1 MKRLLLTSL
10 IIGMIITA
18 GGCAPTTNGKDAIKA
33 KWEKATS
40 FAKLPAAQQQYS
52 QGRYADALKTVDE
65 CLAADPNCAP
75 ARLLSGKI
83 MLALGQK
90 QKAVEEIERAVKIND
105 KLDEGYF
112 LLAQAS
118 EDKKD
123 YKKACEL
130 YAKASGIDSANVN
143 YILGQVRVLCHA
155 DDYADA
161 GVVLDSS
168 MEAIPASVELKFAV
182 AQFYEKQG
190 RFDEAIRMYSQA
202 RSLEAEDMQIA
213 ESMAY
218 CLVLMNKWGE
228 AAQTLEEIIAKGS
241 EEQKKNL
248 GQLAAMCYMNCG
260 QYGKAIRAYS
270 KLAVTDRGNAQAW
283 LRMGQAALG
292 VNDAQRAYACSQKAI
307 ELQADYADAM
317 VLAGC
322 SQYTLGRYT
331 QAIEN
336 FHRSAADKK
345 VSAFSWMMIG
355 KCYQKKG
362 MAQNAAAAF
371 EKAKTYA
378 EPELMEYMAK
388 SVVSSQ

>member
-1 MKRLLLTSL
+1 
-10 IIGMIITA
+10 MIITA
-18 GGCAPTTNGKDAIKA
+18 GGCAPTATNGKDAMKA

-52 QGRYADALKTVDE
+52 QGRYAEALKTVNQ
-65 CLAADPNCAP
+65 CLDADPNFAQ

-90 QKAVEEIERAVKIND
+90 QKAAEEIERAVKID
-105 KLDEGYF
+105 SKLDEGYF
-112 LLAQAS
+112 LLGLGA

-130 YAKASGIDSANVN
+130 YAKASGIDAANVN
-143 YILGQVRVLCHA
+143 YMLGQVRVLCHG
-155 DDYADA
+155 DDYAGA
-161 GVVLDSS
+161 GAVLESS
-168 MEAIPASVELKFAV
+168 MEAMPASVELKFAA
-182 AQFYEKQG
+182 AQFYERQG
-190 RFDEAIRMYSQA
+190 RFDEAISMYSQA
-202 RSLEAEDMQIA
+202 RSLETEDMQIA

-218 CLVLMNKWGE
+218 CLILMNKWGE
-228 AAQTLEEIIAKGS
+228 AALLLEEVIAKGS
-241 EEQKKNL
+241 GEQKNDL
-248 GQLAAMCYMNCG
+248 RELAAMCYMNCG

-270 KLAVTDRGNAQAW
+270 KLAVTDRGNVQAW

-292 VNDAQRAYACSQKAI
+292 INDAQRAYACSQKAI

-322 SQYTLGRYT
+322 SQYTLGSYT

-345 VSAFSWMMIG
+345 VGAFSWMMIG

-378 EPELMEYMAK
+378 EPELMEYMGK
-388 SVVSSQ
+388 IMVSGQ